1 MIGLFHF
8 MQLLFQFN
16 ITNYKYMAKTK
27 SFMPSSL
34 IIIFFYATCATFNT
48 VDN

>member
-1 MIGLFHF
+1 

-27 SFMPSSL
+27 SFMPSSSL
-34 IIIFFYATCATFNT
+34 IIIFFSATCATFNN